1 MEDAQLT
8 DLLQELSS
16 LLSSPSWS
24 ARHGSVLTIK
34 SMLRHNPTA
43 ICMSPFFQSIVD
55 DLKETLKDE
64 KVYIPMLLHLM
75 ILLFPNVN
83 TFCQTVPSSWNI
95 NEGFGKACTPS
106 NSTRTIEQHC
116 TSGYSFIRGICFAWW
131 LQWSEKK
138 GIICSKSSCKSM
150 WLRFCNPALKLCTVS
165 CGFHWNI
172 YTLYVANCIA
182 GKSINH
188 FGPYFCYRPLPCW
201 VFEGWKYSSET
212 CCRKMCS
219 ACLPI
224 DKGYFLLFFIFL
236 SPISAAHFFL
246 GWPINNKLSEFFTVV
261 LIIQKGKCY

>member
-43 ICMSPFFQSIVD
+43 ICLSPFFQSIVD

-75 ILLFPNVN
+75 ILLLPSVN

-95 NEGFGKACTPS
+95 NEGFRKACTPS
-106 NSTRTIEQHC
+106 NSTWTIEQHC
-116 TSGYSFIRGICFAWW
+116 TSGYSFIRGVCFAWW

-150 WLRFCNPALKLCTVS
+150 WLRFCNPAL
-165 CGFHWNI
+165 
-172 YTLYVANCIA
+172 
-182 GKSINH
+182 
-188 FGPYFCYRPLPCW
+188 
-201 VFEGWKYSSET
+201 
-212 CCRKMCS
+212 
-219 ACLPI
+219 
-224 DKGYFLLFFIFL
+224 
-236 SPISAAHFFL
+236 
-246 GWPINNKLSEFFTVV
+246 
-261 LIIQKGKCY
+261 